1 MPQRVWR
8 FACAFL
14 LAVLG
19 LLPMFGEAEAQAV
32 PLPEHPRPD
41 FERALW
47 VNLNGPWA
55 FRFDP
60 HGIGERDGWPGLDL
74 KAFPL
79 TISVPF
85 PWGSRLSGV
94 GNEADV
100 AWYARE
106 FRIPEA
112 WAGKRVFLCIGAS
125 DWETAAWIDGKPVG
139 RHQGGYVPFELE
151 LTPHV
156 APGRSSRLVLRVDDA
171 PRAFK
176 LEGKQGYGNARGI
189 WQTAYLEARP
199 AVFLG
204 RVHLV
209 PDADARKVELRAAL
223 SAPAPPGASIE
234 LRFKTGGVPPA
245 RQAVPAG
252 ASEARL
258 TVSVPDARLWTLED
272 PFLYEVEAVLS
283 AGAVDRVSTY
293 FGMRK
298 VGALRL
304 PGSGI
309 PFVALNGKPVY
320 LQMALDQS
328 YHPDGFYT
336 FPSDAFMRDEILR
349 ARRIGLNAL
358 RVHVKLELPRKLYW
372 ADRLGVLIMEDV
384 PNSWGVP
391 DADMRR
397 EAEAAMRG
405 MIERDFNH
413 PSIFSWVLFNETWGL
428 QQKDEK
434 RTYLPETQEWVL
446 GMWRLAK
453 QLDPT
458 RLVEDNSPCNLDHV
472 DTDIHTWHVYLPG
485 YAWRE
490 HLDQVA
496 RDTFPGST
504 WNFIGGRTQR
514 DQPLVNSE
522 CGNVWGYEGSAGDVD
537 WSFDYHAMINELRRR
552 PKIAG
557 WLYTELH
564 DVVNEWNGY
573 FRFDR
578 SEKSTG
584 LEELVP
590 GMSLRDLHAP
600 FYVAPALDLVTEA
613 EPGQTVKV
621 PLWASLLAES
631 APAREL
637 TLRWKLSGWDSL
649 GRRVEWAASQATL
662 PFEPWSSREIAPIEV
677 RMPERHALAVL
688 ALSLEAPGG
697 AVLHR
702 NFLAFRVGKGLAPR
716 DETLAVDGARVR
728 AVRFSPA
735 SFAKAEWSLGQWNV
749 LDGLKVNGAG
759 SGFFEYRL
767 PWPAGLRPD
776 DVAGASLLLEASAKQ
791 LFAKDRAHAPKIEG
805 DFMRGKGTLEPSA
818 NPNAYPMT
826 DEERFPSAV
835 RARVGGVSAGLFDL
849 PDDPADHRGLLSWHA
864 QPRDKKLREAGS
876 YGYLISA
883 AVPPEALQ
891 RAFASGE
898 IAVRLE
904 VDAAHP
910 GGLAVYGERFGRY
923 PLDPTLLFVLR
934 DGPGVS
940 R

>member
-1 MPQRVWR
+1 MLQRVR
-8 FACAFL
+8 HLACPFVIGLLGACAVSGAA
-14 LAVLG
+14 AVQDL
-19 LLPMFGEAEAQAV
+19 

-41 FERALW
+41 LERAEW
-47 VNLNGPWA
+47 ATLNGPWA
-55 FRFDP
+55 FRFDAQDT
-60 HGIGERDGWPGLDL
+60 GERDGWPDLDL

-79 TISVPF
+79 TITVPF

-94 GNEADV
+94 ADEAPV

-106 FRIPEA
+106 IRIPES

-125 DWETAAWIDGKPVG
+125 DWETAVWIDGKPVG

-151 LTPHV
+151 LTPRV
-156 APGRSSRLVLRVDDA
+156 VPGRTSRLVVRVDDA
-171 PRAFK
+171 PRPFK

-199 AVFLG
+199 AVFVE
-204 RVHLV
+204 RAHLL
-209 PDADARKVELRAAL
+209 PDVDGKRVELRAAL
-223 SAPAPPGASIE
+223 SGPAPPGASIA
-234 LRFKTGGVPPA
+234 LRFRTGGAATV

-252 ASEARL
+252 ARQVRL
-258 TVSVPDARLWTLED
+258 TVPVPEARLWTLDD
-272 PFLYEVEAVLS
+272 PFLYEVDVTLE

-298 VGALRL
+298 IGVARL

-309 PFVALNGKPVY
+309 PFVALNDKPVY

-349 ARRIGLNAL
+349 ARRLGLNAL
-358 RVHVKLELPRKLYW
+358 RVHVKLEVPRKLYW

-391 DADMRR
+391 DAEMRR
-397 EAEAAMRG
+397 EAETALRG
-405 MIERDFNH
+405 MIARDFNH
-413 PSIFSWVLFNETWGL
+413 PSVFSWVLFNETWGL
-428 QQKDEK
+428 QQKDAK

-446 GMWRLAK
+446 AMWRLAK

-472 DTDIHTWHVYLPG
+472 DTDIHSWHVYLPG

-504 WNFIGGRTQR
+504 WNFIGGRAQR
-514 DQPLVNSE
+514 DQPLLNSE

-537 WSFDYHAMINELRRR
+537 WSFDYHTMMNELRRH
-552 PKIAG
+552 PKVAG

-564 DVVNEWNGY
+564 DVINEWNGY

-578 SEKSTG
+578 SEKQAG
-584 LEELVP
+584 LDELVP
-590 GMSLRDLHAP
+590 GMSLRDLHGP
-600 FYVAPALDLVTEA
+600 FYVAPGAELVSEV
-613 EPGQTVKV
+613 EPGQLVSV
-621 PLWASLLAES
+621 PLWASLLAER
-631 APAREL
+631 APSREL
-637 TLRWKLSGWDSL
+637 RLRWSLSGWDSL
-649 GRRVEWAASQATL
+649 GRRREWTASARPL
-662 PFEPWSSREIAPIEV
+662 PFEPWSSREIAPVEV
-677 RMPERHALAVL
+677 RMPDARALAVL
-688 ALSLEAPGG
+688 ALSLEAADGS
-697 AVLHR
+697 VLHR
-702 NFLAFRVGKGLAPR
+702 NFLAFRVGKGEAPR
-716 DETLAVDGARVR
+716 DETIADDGARLRVLR
-728 AVRFSPA
+728 VAPA

-759 SGFFEYRL
+759 SGLFEYRV
-767 PWPAGLRPD
+767 PWPEDLRPEEIT
-776 DVAGASLLLEASAKQ
+776 GASLLLEASAKQ

-826 DEERFPSAV
+826 DGDRFRSAV
-835 RARVGGVSAGLFDL
+835 RVRVGGLSAGLFDL
-849 PDDPADHRGLLSWHA
+849 PDDPADHRGLLSWLA
-864 QPRDKKLREAGS
+864 QPHDKKLREAGS
-876 YGYLISA
+876 YGYLVSA
-883 AVPPEALQ
+883 TLPADALQ
-891 RAFASGE
+891 RSFAARE
-898 IAVRLE
+898 IAIRLE

-923 PLDPTLLFVLR
+923 PLDPTLVFVLR
-934 DGPGVS
+934 DARGVS